1 MQNKAPYTKHTIPK
15 KVMLTSK
22 KDQQQDTTH
31 QEYINQIQRTKQ
43 DDGND
48 RDSSVGEQGAAVE
61 QVGEAR
67 GDRREV
73 ENRVDEPGV
82 KGGSSYLS
90 LLQID
95 FFQKSKRKVI
105 YLY

>member
-1 MQNKAPYTKHTIPK
+1 MYNKIW
-15 KVMLTSK
+15 
-22 KDQQQDTTH
+22 
-31 QEYINQIQRTKQ
+31 RTKQ

-48 RDSSVGEQGAAVE
+48 GDSSVGEQGAAVE

-67 GDRREV
+67 CDRSKV